1 MTQSTNNG
9 TEPGMD
15 GRAGE
20 GAGQQPVAPRPRERR
35 GPVMAA
41 AAVVAVVTGVVGLA
55 LPAGYVIETPG
66 PAINTIGEVSGT
78 PLIEVPDHRTYK
90 TSGALDLTTV
100 YVEGGR
106 NSQVNMLQVLAA
118 WLNPQRSVA
127 PTDLV
132 YPPDVT
138 QDDIQQQ
145 NAALMASSQESS
157 IAAALTQLDVKY
169 SQTLSVADFT
179 PDAAAAGKLE
189 AKDTIRTV
197 NGRPVTGIDVLRDEL
212 NASDGAPVELGITRD
227 GRKETVDVAP
237 KENGDGVYQLGVML
251 GTEFDFP
258 FQVKI
263 QLDNVGGPSAGMMFA
278 LGIIDTLTEGEMT
291 GGKHFAGTG
300 TIDADGTVGPIGGIR
315 QKLVGAAEAGAT
327 VFLAPEANCA
337 EVAGHVPDGLQVV
350 SVATLDEA
358 VHAVTLAGEG
368 GDTSSLPGCS

>member
-9 TEPGMD
+9 TEHGTDGWAGNAPGP
-15 GRAGE
+15 
-20 GAGQQPVAPRPRERR
+20 QPAAPRTRR
-35 GPVMAA
+35 QPVMAA
-41 AAVVAVVTGVVGLA
+41 AAVIAVVAGAAGLA

-78 PLIEVPDHRTYK
+78 PLIEVPDRPTYE

-100 YVEGGR
+100 YVEGGP
-106 NSQVNMLQVLAA
+106 NSNVNMLQVLAA
-118 WLNPQRSVA
+118 WLHPQRSVA
-127 PTDLV
+127 PADLV

-157 IAAALTQLDVKY
+157 IAAALTQLDVEY

-179 PDAAAAGKLE
+179 PDAAAAGVLE
-189 AKDTIRTV
+189 LQDAIRTI
-197 NGRPVTGIDVLRDEL
+197 NGRPVTGIEVLREEL
-212 NASDGAPVELGITRD
+212 NASAGAPVELGIARD
-227 GRKETVDVAP
+227 GREETVDVAP
-237 KENGDGVYQLGVML
+237 RPNDDGDYQLGVLL

-258 FQVKI
+258 FEVKI

-278 LGIIDTLTEGEMT
+278 LGIIDTLTEGPMT

-300 TIDADGTVGPIGGIR
+300 TIDAEGTVGPIGGIR
-315 QKLVGAAEAGAT
+315 QKMMGAREAGAT

-337 EVAGHVPDGLQVV
+337 QVAGHVPEGLQVV
-350 SVATLDEA
+350 SVATLDDAVEA
-358 VHAVTLAGEG
+358 VTAIGGG
-368 GDTSSLPGCS
+368 GDASALPGCS

>member
-1 MTQSTNNG
+1 M
-9 TEPGMD
+9 
-15 GRAGE
+15 A
-20 GAGQQPVAPRPRERR
+20 V
-35 GPVMAA
+35 AA
-41 AAVVAVVTGVVGLA
+41 AVAVVTGAVGLA

-66 PAINTIGEVSGT
+66 PAINTIGEVSGK
-78 PLIEVPDHRTYK
+78 PLIEVPDHQTYK

-100 YVEGGR
+100 YVEGGP
-106 NSQVNMLQVLAA
+106 NSHVNMLQVLAA
-118 WLNPQRSVA
+118 WLDPQRSVA

-169 SQTLSVADFT
+169 TQTLSVADFT
-179 PDAAAAGKLE
+179 PGAAAAGKLQ
-189 AKDTIRTV
+189 ARDTIRTV
-197 NGRPVTGIDVLRDEL
+197 NGRPVTGINVLREEL
-212 NASDGAPVELGITRD
+212 NASKGAPVELGITRD
-227 GRKETVDVAP
+227 GHQETVGIAP
-237 KENGDGVYQLGVML
+237 KANSDGDYQLGVLL

-258 FQVKI
+258 FKVKI

-278 LGIIDTLTEGEMT
+278 LGIIDTLTKGEMT

-315 QKLVGAAEAGAT
+315 QKLVGSAEAGAT

-337 EVAGHVPDGLQVV
+337 EVAGHVPDGLRVV
-350 SVATLDEA
+350 SVATLEDA
-358 VHAVTLAGEG
+358 VHAVTLIGDG
-368 GDTSSLPGCS
+368 GDASSLPGCG